1 MNEKPRKTAALS
13 HRIDPQLKA
22 DLEALA
28 KSENR
33 SLANYVQTILSR
45 YVDGMKKE
53 QK

>member
-45 YVDGMKKE
+45 YVDNVKKE